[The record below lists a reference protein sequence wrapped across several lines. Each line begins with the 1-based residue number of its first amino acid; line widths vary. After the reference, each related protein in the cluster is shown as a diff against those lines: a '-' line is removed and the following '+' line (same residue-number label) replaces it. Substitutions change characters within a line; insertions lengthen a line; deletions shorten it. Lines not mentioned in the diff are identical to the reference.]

1 MGCASVRY
9 WSTLARRSRRHDR
22 LGTVNATS
30 RVLLTVSGVIPDDL
44 ADAVS
49 AGSRPRVDYLE
60 MASAFNADLLDHA
73 EALRRLGR
81 SGRFVQRI
89 LGKNVVL
96 GWSCYKVRRSY
107 DVIITDGEQVGL
119 PYAAFTMLSRR
130 RASHL
135 MIVHIL
141 SVPKKVLLF
150 RMLRLRRRI
159 DEMIVYSS
167 AQRDFAVGSLGVPA
181 SQVTLVPFMVDTEFF
196 APGTAGATEG
206 VRLVCSAGL
215 EFRDYPTL
223 VEAVRGLDVRVIL
236 AAASPWS
243 KRRSEL
249 DDVALPSNVEVVR
262 LDLHQLRDLYS
273 EASLVVMPLREVDF
287 QAGVT
292 TLLESMSMAKPIICT
307 RTTGQTDVILDGVT
321 GRYVPVG
328 DVAALRATVLELLDN
343 PAEAAGFGA
352 AARAWVVEHA
362 DIMVYVSLLRARVE
376 HHLARLT

>member
-1 MGCASVRY
+1 MTEPA
-9 WSTLARRSRRHDR
+9 A
-22 LGTVNATS
+22 VNANR
-30 RVLLTVSGVIPDDL
+30 RVLLTVSGVIPDGI
-44 ADAVS
+44 ANAVS

-60 MASAFNADLLDHA
+60 MAAAFNADLLDHA
-73 EALRRLGR
+73 EASRRLGR
-81 SGRFVQRI
+81 TGRFVERV
-89 LGKNVVL
+89 LGKNVSL
-96 GWSCYKVRRSY
+96 GWCCFRLRNSY
-107 DVIITDGEQVGL
+107 DLIMTDGEQVGL

-141 SVPKKVLLF
+141 SVPKKVVLF

-167 AQRDFAVGSLGVPA
+167 AQRDFAVGSLRMPA

-196 APGTAGATEG
+196 APGSVRATQD
-206 VRLVCSAGL
+206 VHLVCSAGL

-223 VEAVRGLDVRVIL
+223 VEAVRGLEVRVVL

-243 KRRSEL
+243 KRKSEL
-249 DDVALPSNVEVVR
+249 GDIDLPSNVEVVR

-273 EASLVVMPLREVDF
+273 QASLVVMPLHEVDF

-292 TLLESMSMAKPIICT
+292 TLLESMAMAKPIICT
-307 RTTGQTDVILDGVT
+307 RTAGQTDVIVDGVT

-328 DVAALRATVLELLDN
+328 DVAALRAAVLELLSS
-343 PAEAAGFGA
+343 PAEAAGLGA

-362 DIMVYVSLLRARVE
+362 DILVYVSLLRSRVE
-376 HHLARLT
+376 HHRAGLAE